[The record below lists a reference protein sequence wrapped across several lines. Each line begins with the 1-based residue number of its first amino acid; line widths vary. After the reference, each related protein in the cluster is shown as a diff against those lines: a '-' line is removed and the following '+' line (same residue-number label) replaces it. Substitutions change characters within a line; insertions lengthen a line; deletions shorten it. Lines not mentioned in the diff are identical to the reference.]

1 MSFCDWLISQHN
13 VLRVHPCLAGT
24 RVPFL
29 FKAEERPLCD
39 AIHCVSPSSAGGHL
53 GGFPVLATVNN
64 AAVNVDGQ
72 CLRTLFSVL

>member
-1 MSFCDWLISQHN
+1 M
-13 VLRVHPCLAGT
+13 
-24 RVPFL
+24 PFL

-72 CLRTLFSVL
+72 CLRMLFSVL